1 MPIDSTNSQPYL
13 PSYAASMQAQP
24 RSAASEPPPNY
35 EFPPAY
41 TEKPS
46 SNAAPQS
53 ASTPP
58 TNLTANRISNFHTT
72 SQAVRGMNFMSGL

>member
-13 PSYAASMQAQP
+13 PNYSEAMQAQP
-24 RSAASEPPPNY
+24 RSSASQPPPQY

-46 SNAAPQS
+46 SNAAPQT

-58 TNLTANRISNFHTT
+58 TNLTANRVANFHAT

>member
-1 MPIDSTNSQPYL
+1 
-13 PSYAASMQAQP
+13 MQAQP
-24 RSAASEPPPNY
+24 RSAASQPSPKY

-46 SNAAPQS
+46 SKAAPQT

-58 TNLTANRISNFHTT
+58 TNLTANRISNFHTAT
-72 SQAVRGMNFMSGL
+72 QAVRGMNFMSGL